1 MIQTMI
7 ISFMIV
13 GLMFFLTTNEESKS
27 HHQLDNPMVAKKKQ
41 GNEIVIQK
49 SHKIVMDKEM
59 TVVETRVEV
68 MVKPKPKPKPQ
79 AKAKVPSSVVST
91 AKSTVNNVIED
102 KNVQKVKLSTTKEK
116 TNKKHI
122 EELNSDTTIPN
133 IPAIPKTKAYDIE
146 LPLPATS
153 PEPVKVKTLKEYE
166 SNSRAL
172 ELFYKEQTLKDEA
185 ETKNKILTQELTEEK
200 NQEQLLKE
208 KLQNIQKKP
217 KD

>member
-41 GNEIVIQK
+41 GNEVVIQK
-49 SHKIVMDKEM
+49 SHKVVMDKEM

-68 MVKPKPKPKPQ
+68 MVKPKPQ
-79 AKAKVPSSVVST
+79 AKVPSSVVST

-133 IPAIPKTKAYDIE
+133 IPAVPKTKAYDIE